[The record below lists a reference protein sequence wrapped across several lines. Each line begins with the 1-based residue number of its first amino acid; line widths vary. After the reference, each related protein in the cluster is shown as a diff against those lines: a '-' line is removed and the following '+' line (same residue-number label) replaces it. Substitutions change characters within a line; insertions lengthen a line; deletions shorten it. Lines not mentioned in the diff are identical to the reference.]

1 MSFFD
6 INLEKIVK
14 FSDTF
19 EKFVNNYE
27 NLKIHCGNY
36 AKNEHMKFS
45 PRYTGLCNTSNNNFQ
60 HEVCFQ
66 CQFCIFHIPAY
77 FFLDSENPY

>member
-27 NLKIHCGNY
+27 NLKIHC
-36 AKNEHMKFS
+36 AK
-45 PRYTGLCNTSNNNFQ
+45 LC
-60 HEVCFQ
+60 EK
-66 CQFCIFHIPAY
+66 
-77 FFLDSENPY
+77 

>member
-14 FSDTF
+14 FSVNF

-27 NLKIHCGNY
+27 NLKIHC
-36 AKNEHMKFS
+36 AK
-45 PRYTGLCNTSNNNFQ
+45 LC
-60 HEVCFQ
+60 EK
-66 CQFCIFHIPAY
+66 
-77 FFLDSENPY
+77 